1 MKPDEIKKNIKKLN
15 NNLYLKHL
23 DKLNDYL
30 KIIDLLENMNYD
42 ELYYLNNLHIK
53 KQLIKFKNNLEKYKE
68 TYLILKNI
76 SEDIEKHIFNYLI

>member
-1 MKPDEIKKNIKKLN
+1 MEPDEIKKNIKKLN

>member
-15 NNLYLKHL
+15 DNLYLKHL
-23 DKLNDYL
+23 DKIHDYL

-42 ELYYLNNLHIK
+42 ELYYLNNLHVK
-53 KQLIKFKNNLEKYKE
+53 KQLINLKNNLEKYKE